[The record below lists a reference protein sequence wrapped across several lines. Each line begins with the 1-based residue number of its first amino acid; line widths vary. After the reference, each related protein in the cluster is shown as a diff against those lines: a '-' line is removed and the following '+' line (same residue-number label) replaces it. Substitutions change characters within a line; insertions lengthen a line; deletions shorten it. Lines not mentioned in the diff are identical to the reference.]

1 MHISC
6 GNDARIRNVSSH
18 TFQLGEAHFVTHYLV
33 TNFVV
38 FTNSAPVYLSDNII
52 RIPELHSTGRAREMK
67 FMNAKSGRRRR
78 GRARTRGRRAVARL
92 GRLAARL
99 GLRAVRSHRP

>member
-1 MHISC
+1 M
-6 GNDARIRNVSSH
+6 
-18 TFQLGEAHFVTHYLV
+18 